1 MSKYAYV
8 FCMFLGDSYLPGVL
22 VVAYSI
28 FKTKTI
34 NDIVCMVTPDVSDVA
49 IGKMTRLGIK
59 VVKINYL
66 HSNSYLDERPRLKK
80 RWPDIELYCSKF
92 NCLSLV
98 QYKKIF
104 LLDIDM
110 LVQYNIDH
118 IFNISTPAGRIALKI
133 SDFYTIP
140 VAKDGTDLK
149 QEMSNIMLS
158 NGTGSL
164 DGGCLLL
171 EPNLQMF
178 EDYKT
183 YLTIFDPRKFN
194 TAMGDDELSIFSFYV
209 KKNITWKYLNLKWSC
224 AAWKYYG
231 LCTLKDSLILN
242 FIGTEKP
249 WKKDMSKF
257 DDLKPWYDMYNEMN
271 NTIN

>member
-28 FKTKTI
+28 FKTKTKH
-34 NDIVCMVTPDVSDVA
+34 DVVCMVTPDVSDVA

-209 KKNITWKYLNLKWSC
+209 KKILLGNI
-224 AAWKYYG
+224 
-231 LCTLKDSLILN
+231 
-242 FIGTEKP
+242 
-249 WKKDMSKF
+249 
-257 DDLKPWYDMYNEMN
+257 
-271 NTIN
+271 